1 MAKYLQEHVLEAAK
15 SNTSTSK
22 RNKRI
27 EVALDNNLIAP
38 RVAASELW
46 SSIIAQTKKK

>member
-1 MAKYLQEHVLEAAK
+1 MAKYLQEHVLEAA

-22 RNKRI
+22 RKKEI
-27 EVALDNNLIAP
+27 ELDLDNNLIAP

-46 SSIIAQTKKK
+46 SSIIAQTKKE